1 VQALLVGLAVVA
13 ATLGALALWNQSL
26 ARKAE
31 REFPPRGRFL
41 TVDGVRLHY
50 VEAGR
55 GRPILLLHG
64 ANGSSTDFA
73 ATILP
78 ALAERGRAVAVDR
91 PGHGWSE
98 RPAGRDMG
106 PGAQMRLLRLA
117 ARELGLERP
126 LLVAFSWS
134 GAPALA
140 WALEHG
146 EELSGLVLLAGV
158 AYDWGTPVDLKWRMP
173 EWPLL
178 GPLIVETAS
187 LTLGRLV
194 LDVAARASFAPDPP
208 PPAFARGA
216 VALALRPASF
226 RANAEDVRALKPF
239 LAAQSPRY
247 ASLRTPI
254 LIVHGDADGV
264 VGLDVHSRRLA
275 REAPNVELTV
285 LPQAGHLLPYA
296 HPEAVLAAIDRALAR
311 TEPDG

>member
-1 VQALLVGLAVVA
+1 MQALLFGLAVLA
-13 ATLGALALWNQSL
+13 LALGGLALWNQSL

-41 TVDGVRLHY
+41 SVDGVRLHY
-50 VEAGR
+50 VEAGA

-64 ANGSSTDFA
+64 ANGSSADFA
-73 ATILP
+73 ETVLP

-98 RPAGRDMG
+98 RPAGRDMS
-106 PGAQMRLLRLA
+106 PAAQMRLLRGL

-187 LTLGRLV
+187 LTLGGLV
-194 LDVAARASFAPDPP
+194 LEAAARQSFAPDPP

-239 LAAQSPRY
+239 LGAQSGRY

-254 LIVHGDADGV
+254 HILHGDADTV
-264 VGLDVHSRRLA
+264 VGLDIHSRRLA
-275 REAPNVELTV
+275 REAPDVALTV
-285 LPQAGHLLPYA
+285 LPGAGHLLPYA
-296 HPEAVLAAIDRALAR
+296 HPAAVIEAIDRALAKA
-311 TEPDG
+311 GGG